1 MIRTFDKYFIKLF
14 LKKIFLLTLIFFSLA
29 FILSLFEEITFFSES
44 SNSKFYLPFM
54 ITLLNVPATL
64 LELFP
69 FIVLISTQLFFVDI
83 IKKKENELIK
93 INRLDNFYIIKLL
106 TLSSFLFGIVVVTFY
121 YPVSSKLKFF
131 YFDIKNIYSEDSKY
145 LKHYSGNGLWI
156 KDEIDDNIYIISASS
171 DNKERLLKNVF
182 ITKFDRNFN
191 IIESISS
198 KKVDI
203 TLNKWVITNPVIF
216 KNNKQI
222 QLYKNIELSSH
233 FNFDKINKTFRDL
246 NSLNMFELINLK
258 KENKLL
264 GYSSDEV
271 DLHFLKIISL
281 PIYFSIMVIIS
292 AIIMLNIKRDKPYI
306 FHVLL
311 GILLS
316 VIIYYINNIFNIF
329 GLTDKIPVYLSV
341 FFPIIFLSIVSTI
354 GLVRINEK

>member
-1 MIRTFDKYFIKLF
+1 MIKTFDKYFIKLF
-14 LKKIFLLTLIFFSLA
+14 YKKIFLLTLIFFSLA
-29 FILSLFEEITFFSES
+29 FILSLFEEITFFSDS

-54 ITLLNVPATL
+54 ITLLNVPSTL

-69 FIVLISTQLFFVDI
+69 FIVLISTQLFFVEI

-93 INRLDNFYIIKLL
+93 INRLDNFYLIKLL
-106 TLSSFLFGIVVVTFY
+106 AICSFLFGILIIVFY
-121 YPVSSKLKFF
+121 YPISSKLKFF
-131 YFDIKNIYSEDSKY
+131 YFDIKNIYSEDAKY

-156 KDEIDDNIYIISASS
+156 KDEIDNEIYIISASS
-171 DNKERLLKNVF
+171 DNKDKFLKNVF
-182 ITKFDRNFN
+182 ITKFDNNFN

-203 TLNKWVITNPVIF
+203 SLNEWVIENPIVF

-222 QLYKNIELSSH
+222 QLEKNISLSSH

-246 NSLNMFELINLK
+246 NSLNLFELFNLK
-258 KENKLL
+258 RENMVL
-264 GYSSDEV
+264 GYSTEEV
-271 DLHFLKIISL
+271 DLHFLRIISL
-281 PIYFSIMVIIS
+281 PVYFSIMVIIS

-306 FHVLL
+306 FHVLI

-316 VIIYYINNIFNIF
+316 VIIYYINNIFSIF
-329 GLTDKIPVYLSV
+329 GLTDKIPIYLSV